1 MRLARLLLP
10 LAISLVPQGSEPF
23 RGVTTDGKVVPNLFR
38 LAKTGVSTG
47 PVKQAADAFLAS
59 LTQDQRTATLYKVD
73 DEEWR
78 TRDNRTGMARGG
90 VSLHDLTPEQRIKA
104 LDLFE
109 KSLSAKGFRQSRDI
123 MRLDETLRELTG
135 RPNYGEW
142 RYRVSILGTPSATE
156 PWGWQ
161 VDGHHLN
168 VNYFV
173 LGDQVVMT
181 PAFMGSEPTVAET
194 GKYKG
199 TAVLQEELNL
209 GLKLM
214 RALTPEQQVTA
225 RIKSDKGLTDNV
237 AEAYRDNVV
246 LAYAGLQASK
256 MSPAQRESLRE
267 LIKEYIDNLPAG
279 HAKVRMEE
287 VEKHLPSTYFAWIG
301 GTSDDSVFYYRI
313 HSPVILIEY
322 DHQRP
327 AALGGSTAS
336 RNHVHTVVRT
346 PNGGDYGKDLLR
358 QHHEQHHH

>member
-1 MRLARLLLP
+1 MKIARLLLP
-10 LAISLVPQGSEPF
+10 VAIAFFPQGSEPF
-23 RGVTTDGKVVPNLFR
+23 KGVTADGKVVPGLFR
-38 LAKTGVSTG
+38 LAKTGVSTV
-47 PVKQAADAFLAS
+47 PIKEAADAFLLS
-59 LTQDQRTATLYKVD
+59 LTPEQKNATVYKVD
-73 DEEWR
+73 DDEWR
-78 TRDNRTGMARGG
+78 TWDNRTGMARGG
-90 VSLHDLTPEQRIKA
+90 VSLHDLSPEQRTMA
-104 LDLFE
+104 LRLIE
-109 KSLSAKGFRQSRDI
+109 KSLSAKGFKQSRDI

-142 RYRVSILGTPSATE
+142 RYRVSILGTPSVTE

-181 PAFMGSEPTVAET
+181 PAFMGAEPTTAQT

-199 TAVLQEELNL
+199 TTVLQEELNL

-214 RALTPEQQVTA
+214 RSLTPEQQGIA
-225 RIKSDKGLTDNV
+225 RIKSEKGPTENV

-246 LAYAGLQASK
+246 LAYAGLRADK
-256 MSPAQRESLRE
+256 MSPVQLAILRE
-267 LIKEYIDNLPAG
+267 LMEEYVDNMPAG
-279 HAKVRMEE
+279 HAKVRMAD
-287 VEKHLPSTYFAWIG
+287 VEAHLAKSHFAWIG
-301 GTSDDSVFYYRI
+301 GTSDDSVFYYRV

-327 AALGGSTAS
+327 AALGGNGAS

-358 QHHEQHHH
+358 QHHERHRH